1 MEMLAATQQAP
12 VGPPPQE
19 THAGVRLQ
27 TPHFYAQH
35 AVRPCSPSVS
45 LDLLALTASPCF
57 GQNDLSTVQTLTFV
71 LVGTL
76 CGLLNL
82 QGLSGFLSYL
92 AVSGLLA
99 LGIGFSPWC
108 KGKPARTFV
117 GGWAALMPS
126 QDGFL
131 AFL

>member
-1 MEMLAATQQAP
+1 M
-12 VGPPPQE
+12 
-19 THAGVRLQ
+19 
-27 TPHFYAQH
+27 
-35 AVRPCSPSVS
+35 
-45 LDLLALTASPCF
+45 LALTASPCF